1 MKEIIRYIKHFIFFQ
16 KRFKQSDIS
25 DYKLVFSES
34 EYKRTRYAGYMNWL
48 GEDTLTSTSE
58 WKYGYFEIQTPY
70 NVKLQS
76 KQIPSLKMILNQN
89 GQFGFEY
96 LSEESKL
103 SRQFDL
109 FISHKHFFNKSSK
122 SHKFGVMWTPLSI
135 RLYVDDILV
144 YHTTEIAIV
153 KYYINSL
160 RIITQ
165 GKADYVKVWQR

>member
-1 MKEIIRYIKHFIFFQ
+1 
-16 KRFKQSDIS
+16 
-25 DYKLVFSES
+25 
-34 EYKRTRYAGYMNWL
+34 
-48 GEDTLTSTSE
+48 
-58 WKYGYFEIQTPY
+58 
-70 NVKLQS
+70 
-76 KQIPSLKMILNQN
+76 MILNQN

-109 FISHKHFFNKSSK
+109 FISHKHFFNKNSK